1 MSKTIIKTPA
11 LFEHQKAVVKIL
23 DAHPNEN
30 IKIVVK
36 SSRQKGKTLLILLL
50 LLREAINNPG
60 SKSFLIEPTN
70 NQCRKCFKDAVNM
83 LRSSKGIIT
92 SANASFLE
100 IEFFNGS
107 IIYFKSGEQRENLRG
122 YTCTGLL
129 ALDEVAF
136 LGSYIEE
143 LCFPYCN
150 VSKANIL
157 MFSTPKFKS
166 GVYWNWYERALS
178 NFPGVYLVDFND
190 YDTSM
195 LLSPEQLEA
204 YRLSLAPT
212 TFQSEY
218 LGEFI
223 EESGTVFKDFARLYN
238 ESPEMTGVYSV
249 GIDWGSGSGNDYTAV
264 SIFNDKKEQVDVF
277 YFNDLSPQ
285 EQIEI
290 IEQNLQKYYPTK
302 RRGQAVNVVVEM
314 NSIGRIFYDLLAEKL
329 GSHYGVSLK
338 GFTTTNESKRK
349 IIENLQL
356 EIQNG
361 TITLIPDTE
370 QSLQLSG
377 YEIESTATGKI
388 TYNGKNG
395 IHDDL
400 VVSTSLAVW
409 NLKTSNYVII

>member
-1 MSKTIIKTPA
+1 MRIIKTPA

-150 VSKANIL
+150 VHKANIL
-157 MFSTPKFKS
+157 LFSTPKFKS
-166 GVYWNWYERALS
+166 GIYWEWYERALS

-195 LLSPEQLEA
+195 LLSPEQLES
-204 YRLSLAPT
+204 YRLSLPDNV
-212 TFQSEY
+212 FRSEY
-218 LGEFI
+218 LGMFI
-223 EESGTVFKDFARLYN
+223 EEGGTVFKDFARLYN
-238 ESPEMTGVYSV
+238 KTPELTGNYSI
-249 GIDWGSGSGNDYTAV
+249 GIDWGSGTGNDFTSV
-264 SIFNDKKEQVDVF
+264 SVFNDKKQQVDLF
-277 YFNDLSPQ
+277 YFNDLTPQ
-285 EQIEI
+285 EQIET

-302 RRGQAVNVVVEM
+302 RRGESLSILVEM
-314 NSIGRIFYDLLAEKL
+314 NSIGRIYYNLLQEKL
-329 GSHYGVSLK
+329 GSHWGVSIS
-338 GFTTTNESKRK
+338 GFTTTNETKRK
-349 IIENLQL
+349 IIENMQIL
-356 EIQNG
+356 IQNG
-361 TITLIPDTE
+361 DITLIPDTE

-377 YEIESTATGKI
+377 YEIESTNTGKI

-395 IHDDL
+395 THDDIII
-400 VVSTSLAVW
+400 SNALAVW
-409 NLKTSNYVII
+409 NLKTGNYIIL

>member
-1 MSKTIIKTPA
+1 MRIIKTPA

-150 VSKANIL
+150 VHKANIL
-157 MFSTPKFKS
+157 LFSTPKFKS
-166 GVYWNWYERALS
+166 GVYYEWYERALQH
-178 NFPGVYLVDFND
+178 FPGVYLVDFND

-195 LLSPEQLEA
+195 LLSPEQLES
-204 YRLSLAPT
+204 YRLSLPDNV
-212 TFQSEY
+212 FRSEY
-218 LGEFI
+218 LGMFI
-223 EESGTVFKDFARLYN
+223 EEGGTVFKDFARLYN
-238 ESPEMTGVYSV
+238 KTPELTGNYSV
-249 GIDWGSGSGNDYTAV
+249 GIDWGSGTGNDFTAV
-264 SIFNDKKEQVDVF
+264 SVFNDKKQQVDLF
-277 YFNDLSPQ
+277 YFNDLTPQ
-285 EQIEI
+285 EQIET

-302 RRGQAVNVVVEM
+302 RRGQAVNVVVEV

-361 TITLIPDTE
+361 AISLIPDTE

-395 IHDDL
+395 THDDL

-409 NLKTSNYVII
+409 NLKTGNYVII